1 MREQP
6 GFSTGTY
13 FWGWAGLLSQAF
25 DRVALATW
33 RACFVFGGV
42 LGGVSPLNQVERA
55 AGFLDWNLLLGLGW
69 AALAS
74 F

>member
-42 LGGVSPLNQVERA
+42 LGGER
-55 AGFLDWNLLLGLGW
+55 GLGLIEIVKGLG
-69 AALAS
+69 APKKA
-74 F
+74 FKPG